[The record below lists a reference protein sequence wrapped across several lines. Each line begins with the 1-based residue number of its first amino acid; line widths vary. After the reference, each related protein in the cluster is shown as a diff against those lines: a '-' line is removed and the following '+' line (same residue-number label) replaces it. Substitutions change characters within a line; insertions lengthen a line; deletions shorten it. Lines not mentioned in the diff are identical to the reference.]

1 MVRLIKPLVS
11 KDRSQIIIGNHQNGD
26 PHRPQFSH
34 FSRYQQ
40 SRREKK
46 TLPAEGCGW
55 MPADGRTIEHG
66 INKRRPGRAG
76 AFGSCEIV
84 AMKMISCS
92 SSKLLEYSINDFM

>member
-1 MVRLIKPLVS
+1 
-11 KDRSQIIIGNHQNGD
+11 
-26 PHRPQFSH
+26 
-34 FSRYQQ
+34 
-40 SRREKK
+40 
-46 TLPAEGCGW
+46 